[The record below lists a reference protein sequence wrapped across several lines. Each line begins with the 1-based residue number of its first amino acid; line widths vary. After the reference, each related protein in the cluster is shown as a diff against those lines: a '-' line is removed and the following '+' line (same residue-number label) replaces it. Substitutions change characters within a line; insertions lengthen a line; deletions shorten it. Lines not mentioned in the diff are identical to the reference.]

1 MVLSPKKR
9 KWLIAGVAASSL
21 ATISVLAYFYNSE
34 YFNSCE
40 ADLNELIDI
49 YNSEQKVASLLKDSS
64 KAKKLFSNIESQEC
78 YEKEAYSK
86 LYDSLLIGI
95 RNNTLDEPIN
105 KDSIQPPSDP
115 IGSSAP
121 PITPSLNP

>member
-40 ADLNELIDI
+40 ANLNELIDI

-64 KAKKLFSNIESQEC
+64 RAKKLFSDIESQKC

-95 RNNTLDEPIN
+95 RNNTLGETIN
-105 KDSIQPPSDP
+105 KNSIQPPSDSFEP
-115 IGSSAP
+115 STAP
-121 PITPSLNP
+121 TTPPLNP